1 VVYVAESRALAALEV
16 LVHAEDTRLLGA
28 VHWVMIPV
36 DIGATF
42 VEIPKALPKDW
53 RRLPAPPSTREFG
66 TRWVTQGRS
75 AALRVPSIVIDGEFN
90 FVLNPAHPD
99 FAQLKVGAPAAFS
112 FDPRL

>member
-1 VVYVAESRALAALEV
+1 MAESRALASLEV

-36 DIGATF
+36 DIDEAF
-42 VEIPKALPKDW
+42 VEIPKSLPKDW
-53 RRLPAPPSTREFG
+53 RRLPAPHSTREFG
-66 TRWVTQGRS
+66 TRWVTEARS

-90 FVLNPAHPD
+90 YVLNPAHPD
-99 FAQLKVGAPAAFS
+99 FARMKIGTPAAFS

>member
-1 VVYVAESRALAALEV
+1 MVYVAETRALASLEV
-16 LVHAEDTRLLGA
+16 LVHAEDTRLLAA

-36 DIGATF
+36 EIAAAF

-53 RRLPAPPSTREFG
+53 RRLPAPASTRELG
-66 TRWVTQGRS
+66 TRWVTEARS

-90 FVLNPAHPD
+90 YVLNPAHPD
-99 FAQLKVGAPAAFS
+99 FAQLKIGVPAPFS